1 MTTNMK
7 PADELLS
14 VRQKIKALEA
24 REAELKAGLQSGAM
38 DLAGDFAV
46 ATVTVSKRKT
56 FNRKAAEV
64 ELGSLARFETE
75 GEVTTIRVVE
85 LERPVA

>member
-24 REAELKAGLQSGAM
+24 REAELKAGLQSGEM
-38 DLAGDFAV
+38 DLAGDFAI